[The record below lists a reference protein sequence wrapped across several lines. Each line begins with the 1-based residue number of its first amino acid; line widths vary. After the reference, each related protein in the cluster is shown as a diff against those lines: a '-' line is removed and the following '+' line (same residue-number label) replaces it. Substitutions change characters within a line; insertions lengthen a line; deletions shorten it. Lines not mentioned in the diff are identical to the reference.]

1 MSARLP
7 LYQTILQ
14 RIAAA
19 VPASLRRS
27 AVTRLALLTTGI
39 LAAKSTVLAQ
49 VAAELHALELTDA
62 TAPEHVERGL
72 RRTLNDPLL
81 QPHTCY
87 HPVLGQVLDWAQLL
101 RGSRQV
107 VLSVDDST
115 KADQIHLF
123 RVSLTYW
130 GGSLPVA
137 WAVWEQNVPQPPG
150 HYWQQVDRVFDQV
163 AAVLPAGLSVV
174 VVADRAFAV
183 PNFIDRCSKR
193 GWHWVVR
200 VTTTGSHRFR
210 DQRGQ
215 EHGLRELVRRH
226 LKQPGQR
233 WKACGW
239 VFKDADWRPASVVG
253 VWGHGAKESL
263 VVLSDLRT
271 RWEVLGH
278 YERRFWCEPGFR
290 NDKTRGWQ
298 WETSQVQ
305 GVAHQA
311 VLLLGMAWASLVAV
325 CAGLAAAE
333 ERLAREAERRAHGS
347 RGQVR
352 PARESVFTLGV
363 RAVRRWL
370 YGTARTAWRWSV
382 SLLDGPSWERT
393 WHACQAKWLIF
404 SAAGP

>member
-1 MSARLP
+1 MSAQLP
-7 LYQTILQ
+7 LYQTILD
-14 RIAAA
+14 RITAA
-19 VPASLRRS
+19 VPSALRRS
-27 AVTRLALLTTGI
+27 AITRLALLTTGI

-49 VAAELHALELTDA
+49 IAAELHALDLTA
-62 TAPEHVERGL
+62 AASPEHVERGL

-81 QPHTCY
+81 QAHTCY
-87 HPVLGQVLDWAQLL
+87 SPVLQQVLDWDQLL
-101 RGSRQV
+101 RGSRQL

-130 GGSLPVA
+130 GGALPLA
-137 WAVWEQNVPQPPG
+137 WASWDQNVAQPTG
-150 HYWQQVDRVFDQV
+150 HYWQQVDSVFDQV
-163 AAVLPAGLSVV
+163 AALLPAGLSVV

-183 PNFIDRCSKR
+183 PNFIDRCAKR

-210 DQRGQ
+210 DSRGH
-215 EHGLRELVRRH
+215 ELSLREVVRQQ

-233 WKACGW
+233 WKARGW
-239 VFKDADWRPASVVG
+239 VFKDAGWRQASVVG
-253 VWGHGAKESL
+253 LWSVGTKESL
-263 VVLSDLRT
+263 VVLSDLRAQ
-271 RWEVLGH
+271 WVVLGH

-290 NDKTRGWQ
+290 NDKSKGWQ
-298 WETSQVQ
+298 WEASQVQ
-305 GVAHQA
+305 GVVHHA

-333 ERLAREAERRAHGS
+333 ERLAQEAARRARGS

-352 PARESVFTLGV
+352 PMRESVLTLGV

-370 YGTARTAWRWSV
+370 YGTARTALRWSV

-393 WHACQAKWLIF
+393 WHACQATWLIF
-404 SAAGP
+404 SPAGP

>member
-1 MSARLP
+1 MSAHLQ

-14 RIAAA
+14 RITAA

-62 TAPEHVERGL
+62 AMPEHVERGL

-87 HPVLGQVLDWAQLL
+87 HPILGQVLDWAQVL

-130 GGSLPVA
+130 GGSLPMA
-137 WAVWEQNVPQPPG
+137 WAVWEQNVAQPPG
-150 HYWQQVDRVFDQV
+150 HYWQQVDLVFDQV
-163 AAVLPAGLSVV
+163 AAVLPAGLNVV

-183 PNFIDRCSKR
+183 PNFIDRCHKR

-200 VTTTGSHRFR
+200 VTTTGRHRFR
-210 DQRGQ
+210 DYRGQ
-215 EHGLRELVRRH
+215 EHGLRALVARH

-233 WKACGW
+233 WKTRGW

-263 VVLSDLRT
+263 VVLSDLPA
-271 RWEVLGH
+271 RWAVLGY

-298 WETSQVQ
+298 WEASQVQ
-305 GVAHQA
+305 GVAHHA

-333 ERLAREAERRAHGS
+333 ERQAREAARRAHGN
-347 RGQVR
+347 RGQPR
-352 PARESVFTLGV
+352 PARESVFTLGL

-370 YGTARTAWRWSV
+370 YRTARTALPWRV
-382 SLLDGPSWERT
+382 SGLDGPSWERR
-393 WHACQAKWLIF
+393 WHACQANWLIF
-404 SAAGP
+404 SAAEP